1 MTVIEKNLIIAA
13 LECSLANGKAAAGI
27 TTLTDIETTL
37 AALRTA
43 YTTDPAT
50 VLEKDLWTFYA
61 KFQRLQ
67 FPNVE
72 NLWWAI
78 LDAPVFDVDIELRT
92 TWGDI
97 TNKPAKFPPSDHTHP
112 AQTVT
117 WEDVQSKPTAFP
129 PADHSHPAQTVTWE
143 DVQSKPTTFPPAAHA
158 HVKADVTDF
167 PTAFPPAAHSHVK
180 ADVTDFPTAFPP
192 SAHSHAYSDIIFKPS
207 TFPPSAHSH
216 AVTAYVR
223 YTGNGAASRVLTLS
237 AAIMP
242 TTIFIMRDDAGLNFY
257 WASPFYLAMY
267 NLTTWL
273 PNTISVTTGQITLTA
288 ATGNAADKVYT
299 LLAWGNAS

>member
-50 VLEKDLWTFYA
+50 VFEKDLWTCYA

-72 NLWWAI
+72 NLWWAF

-97 TNKPAKFPPSDHTHP
+97 SNKPAKFPPSDHTHA
-112 AQTVT
+112 AQ
-117 WEDVQSKPTAFP
+117 P
-129 PADHSHPAQTVTWE
+129 VTWE
-143 DVQSKPTTFPPAAHA
+143 DVQSKPTTFPPSDHTHAAQP
-158 HVKADVTDF
+158 VTWEDVQSKPST
-167 PTAFPPAAHSHVK
+167 FPPADHTHTVSNVEWESVLNK
-180 ADVTDFPTAFPP
+180 PTTFAP
-192 SAHSHAYSDIIFKPS
+192 SAHSHAYSDITGKPT
-207 TFPPSAHSH
+207 TFAPSAHSH
-216 AVTAYVR
+216 VVTTSVSYV
-223 YTGNGAASRVLTLS
+223 GNGAASRVLTLS

-242 TTIFIMRDDAGLNFY
+242 TAILIMRNDAGLVYY
-257 WASPFYLAMY
+257 WVPMFGSTLGSDTKLISNA
-267 NLTTWL
+267 
-273 PNTISVTTGQITLTA
+273 ISVAAGTVTLTS
-288 ATGNAADKVYT
+288 TSGNGNGNGFT